1 MKTKSGALDVLRLAV
16 EIYNDRAFEGGG
28 EHNDEFPDC
37 VTTFLWPGASEE
49 RRAEVRK
56 LFREAAEG
64 YEKIKYEGRWFGGDR
79 RVQMIQEARRFVEGI
94 GQKIINLPEEN

>member
-1 MKTKSGALDVLRLAV
+1 MNSKAALDVLRLSV

-37 VTTFLWPGASEE
+37 VTVVLWPNASEE
-49 RRAEVRK
+49 RQAEVRK

-64 YEKIKYEGRWFGGDR
+64 YERIKYEGRWFGGDR
-79 RVQMIQEARRFVEGI
+79 RLQMIKEARAFVEEI
-94 GQKIINLPEEN
+94 GKKIIELPKEN